1 MTIPNPRETVVL
13 AVFFLL
19 GNLGGCVY
27 LAAGRTPSS
36 RFILLYSVGV
46 FWAIAAW
53 IIADARRLGVALP
66 FDIGWFAFFA
76 WPLVLPYHVFKTRG
90 LKGFVTLGALLA
102 MFLATYLFGLVA
114 YLIFVA
120 IHVGP

>member
-1 MTIPNPRETVVL
+1 MTIPNPRETIVL

-27 LAAGRTPSS
+27 LAAGRPPSS
-36 RFILLYSVGV
+36 RFILLYTVGV

-90 LKGFVTLGALLA
+90 LKGFVTLGGLLA
-102 MFLATYLFGLVA
+102 MFLATYLVGLVA

-120 IHVGP
+120 IHVR

>member
-1 MTIPNPRETVVL
+1 MRVPNPRETIVL

-19 GNLGGCVY
+19 GNLGSCIYV
-27 LAAGRTPSS
+27 AAGRPPSAL
-36 RFILLYSVGV
+36 FILLYSTGV

-53 IIADARRLGVALP
+53 IIADARRLGVAVP

-90 LKGFVTLGALLA
+90 LKGFVTLSG
-102 MFLATYLFGLVA
+102 FL
-114 YLIFVA
+114 
-120 IHVGP
+120 

>member
-1 MTIPNPRETVVL
+1 MTIPNPRETIVL

-27 LAAGRTPSS
+27 LAAGRAPSS
-36 RFILLYSVGV
+36 RFILIYTIGV

-66 FDIGWFAFFA
+66 FAIGWFAFSSSQSMFID
-76 WPLVLPYHVFKTRG
+76 LVTNHQDRPGRQFILP
-90 LKGFVTLGALLA
+90 
-102 MFLATYLFGLVA
+102 VA
-114 YLIFVA
+114 GRSRRSLSPSA
-120 IHVGP
+120 DC